1 MALRW
6 LLLRRGGRNPR
17 RVSPTSRLAE
27 AWGGVWPGPPILT
40 PWARARVRVR
50 RSASGRARVFMEINI
65 RNCGGLWRGG
75 GRGGGGGRRDSTC
88 AVSTYAL
95 L

>member
-1 MALRW
+1 
-6 LLLRRGGRNPR
+6 
-17 RVSPTSRLAE
+17 
-27 AWGGVWPGPPILT
+27 
-40 PWARARVRVR
+40 
-50 RSASGRARVFMEINI
+50 MEINI